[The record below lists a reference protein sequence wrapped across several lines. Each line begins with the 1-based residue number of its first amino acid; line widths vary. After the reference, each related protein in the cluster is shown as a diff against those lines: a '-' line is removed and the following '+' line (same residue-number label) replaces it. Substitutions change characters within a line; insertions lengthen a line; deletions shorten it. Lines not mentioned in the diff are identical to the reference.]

1 MMKDSVMI
9 INLMVIIGLFIMFGI
24 EKDMTYAMMA
34 FGLITLDVFREV
46 ALSELAGINL
56 ARIIHE
62 SNYAVRK
69 SYFLSDAKYVHSL
82 YQEYRHVGYSEIKAH
97 ILIQDDTKDL
107 NIGDLYKPFTHKPTL
122 VTRILLTKI
131 GGKH

>member
-1 MMKDSVMI
+1 MA
-9 INLMVIIGLFIMFGI
+9 INLMVIIGLFILFGI
-24 EKDMTYAMMA
+24 EKDVTYAMMA

-46 ALSELAGINL
+46 ALSELAGVNL

-62 SNYAVRK
+62 NNYTVRK
-69 SYFLSDAKYVHSL
+69 SYFFTDGKYVHSL
-82 YQEYRHVGYSEIKAH
+82 YQGYRRVGYSEIKAH
-97 ILIQDDTKDL
+97 ILIQDDTKNL

-122 VTRILLTKI
+122 ATRILLANI

>member
-1 MMKDSVMI
+1 M
-9 INLMVIIGLFIMFGI
+9 
-24 EKDMTYAMMA
+24 
-34 FGLITLDVFREV
+34 

-62 SNYAVRK
+62 SNYTVHQEL
-69 SYFLSDAKYVHSL
+69 FLSDAKYVHSL
-82 YQEYRHVGYSEIKAH
+82 YQEHRHVGYSEIKAH

-122 VTRILLTKI
+122 VTILLTKI